1 MQQMRERVAKGAD
14 LRVLVKI
21 EELRGLNSVRLPRY
35 IGAAKVLE
43 TLELVVRQY

>member
-1 MQQMRERVAKGAD
+1 MLTYAGDYSEAATPLQQLRERVAKGAD

-35 IGAAKVLE
+35 I
-43 TLELVVRQY
+43 R